1 MTLARRGAGR
11 YLAPYFPDP
20 EEPLKITGVRVQLC
34 HFPLPETFSPSWLPG
49 FPMATNGC
57 AIIRLQTDEGIEGV
71 SASPLIADEAKGLV
85 NLLRLVLVGRDPTNV
100 EDIFKLLRTATRAL
114 GLRAWHVEPACWD
127 IIGKAAGMPVWR
139 LLGGANERVRAYAST
154 GELREPKRRVDDVAE
169 LVEQGFTAVKL
180 RIRWPT
186 IEEDLALVT
195 AVRDAQ
201 PDLTLMVDAN
211 QGWRVHGFADYPEW
225 DLARAVRTAETL
237 RDLDVEWLEEP
248 LDQHDYRGMAAL
260 RERTGIRVAA
270 GEMLSDLHG
279 FRDLVEHRS
288 ADLLQPDAVLTGG
301 ILMARKVAGMAE
313 AAGIGFAPH
322 TWTNGIG
329 LAVNL
334 QVMGAV
340 GNAGWAEF
348 PIEAPGWVP
357 EARDAMLA
365 EPIGIEPDGFVKL
378 SETPGLG
385 ITLDDERIAANG
397 KEV

>member
-1 MTLARRGAGR
+1 M
-11 YLAPYFPDP
+11 
-20 EEPLKITGVRVQLC
+20 KITGVRLQLC
-34 HFPLPETFSPSWLPG
+34 HFPLPETFSPSWRPG

-57 AIIRLQTDEGIEGV
+57 AIVRLQTDEGLEGV
-71 SASPLIADEAKGLV
+71 SAGVLVADEAKGLA
-85 NLLRLVLVGRDPTNV
+85 NLLRLALVGRDPTQV
-100 EDIFKLLRTATRAL
+100 EDIFKILRTSTRVV
-114 GLRAWHVEPACWD
+114 GMRAWHVEPACWD
-127 IIGKAAGMPVWR
+127 IIGKAAGVPVWR
-139 LLGGANERVRAYAST
+139 LLGGANDRVRAYAST

-195 AVRDAQ
+195 AVREAQ

-211 QGWRVHGFADYPEW
+211 QGWHVHGFAGYPEW
-225 DLARAVRTAETL
+225 DLARATRTADAL
-237 RDLDVEWLEEP
+237 RELGVEWLEEP

-279 FRDLVEHRS
+279 FRDLVEHRA
-288 ADLLQPDAVLTGG
+288 ADILQPDAVLTGG

-313 AAGIGFAPH
+313 AAGLGFAPH

-340 GNAGWAEF
+340 GNAAWCEF
-348 PIEAPGWVP
+348 PIDPPGWTP
-357 EARDAMLA
+357 EARDAMLT
-365 EPIGIEPDGFVKL
+365 ESIGIEEDGFVKL
-378 SETPGLG
+378 SEAPGLG
-385 ITLDDERIAANG
+385 ITLDDERIAAHG
-397 KEV
+397 QEV